1 MTKPPSKDEGTA
13 LAVPSPNNITVT
25 PIGLVI
31 EGTLYFDDW
40 ASLGPVLG
48 KYHRG
53 IAWAVGDW
61 ISVGEY
67 RFGEMYAQAL
77 DTTGLSLGRLRNLKS
92 LADRVPIENRAG
104 SLSLSH
110 HEAVAPFSHDM
121 QRKLLAMAIDEDLD
135 RDELRAIV
143 AELHSLPEEE
153 TKETNDDEQVVI
165 DPPPSIPHEPLVE
178 AARRV
183 VRHSSTLRG
192 YEMGHGEHLLFEA
205 IDDLRQLVGEDDA

>member
-1 MTKPPSKDEGTA
+1 MTKLPSKDEGTA
-13 LAVPSPNNITVT
+13 LAVPSPSNITVT
-25 PIGLVI
+25 PIGLVV

-67 RFGEMYAQAL
+67 KFGEMYAQAL

-92 LADRVPIENRAG
+92 LCDRVPIENRAG

-110 HEAVAPFSHDM
+110 HEAVAPFSHVM
-121 QRKLLAMAIDEDLD
+121 QRKLLAMAIEEGLD

-153 TKETNDDEQVVI
+153 TEKADDNEQLVI
-165 DPPPSIPHEPLVE
+165 DPPSKPDPDKVLLLARKVISTWHDSLPEGIGISLYEALVE
-178 AARRV
+178 
-183 VRHSSTLRG
+183 LD
-192 YEMGHGEHLLFEA
+192 ELLA
-205 IDDLRQLVGEDDA
+205 GEDDA